1 MAKIDDLEK
10 LRKERE
16 SRLMEM
22 LELDEDHVIVCVKH
36 LKAGMFKQIFRFSD
50 TFQQI
55 YNWAGSLCQYPEYFE
70 LSKVLGETV
79 YPNES
84 VLKAKNCILYM
95 QERDGPTSPE
105 ENNSVVGFK
114 EQTPDLEW
122 FYAEIKASK
131 ENIFYSLNPSKNVL
145 HLKWQNVFD
154 ELKKIYGKFKFYV
167 ILAVFTPWFS

>member
-22 LELDEDHVIVCVKH
+22 LELDEDHVIVCVNH

-55 YNWAGSLCQYPEYFE
+55 YNWASSLCQYPEYFE
-70 LSKVLGETV
+70 LLKVLGETV

-84 VLKAKNCILYM
+84 VLKAENCILYM
-95 QERDGPTSPE
+95 QERDGPIS
-105 ENNSVVGFK
+105 
-114 EQTPDLEW
+114 
-122 FYAEIKASK
+122 
-131 ENIFYSLNPSKNVL
+131 
-145 HLKWQNVFD
+145 
-154 ELKKIYGKFKFYV
+154 
-167 ILAVFTPWFS
+167 